1 MKIYKF
7 GGASVKDAQ
16 GVKQVVNVLKQTS
29 EPSMVVVISAMG
41 KTTNA
46 FEKIVQSYLSKN
58 PDLPS
63 QITTV
68 FDQHLSFAESLFD
81 QSTHQVFKDIK
92 ALREELRD
100 FMAHNKA
107 TNHPFVYDQIVGYGE
122 MLSTTIVAHYC
133 RDNGLHVQ
141 WLDVRTCIKTDSTF
155 REGQVDWSATQAAIK
170 NKINP
175 KAITLTQGFLGREIK
190 HNFTTTLGREG
201 SDYSAAIFGYCLNA
215 LSVTIWKD
223 VPGVLNADPRY
234 FHDTV
239 LLENISYGEAIE
251 LAFYGASVIH
261 PKTLQPLQR
270 KEIPL
275 FVRPFS
281 DPEAKGTRV
290 GTGPDLKPLVG
301 CIIKKEQQVLI
312 QLSALDFNFMMEDHI
327 GDVFKGLHA
336 HQMKVELIQNSAI
349 SFSVCVDNK
358 YHRLDEL
365 VAELQQRFQVAVFEE
380 VTLLTLRYAK
390 AKLVQSITKGREILL
405 RQESG
410 NTLQLVLRGIN

>member
-1 MKIYKF
+1 MKVYKF

-133 RDNGLHVQ
+133 RDNGLPVQ

-175 KAITLTQGFLGREIK
+175 KAITLTQGFLGRETK

-336 HQMKVELIQNSAI
+336 YQMKVELIQNSAI

>member
-133 RDNGLHVQ
+133 RDNGLPVQ

-175 KAITLTQGFLGREIK
+175 KAITLTQGFLGRETK

>member
-133 RDNGLHVQ
+133 RDNGLPVQ

-175 KAITLTQGFLGREIK
+175 KAITLTQGFLGRETK
-190 HNFTTTLGREG
+190 HNFTTTP
-201 SDYSAAIFGYCLNA
+201 
-215 LSVTIWKD
+215 W
-223 VPGVLNADPRY
+223 
-234 FHDTV
+234 
-239 LLENISYGEAIE
+239 
-251 LAFYGASVIH
+251 
-261 PKTLQPLQR
+261 
-270 KEIPL
+270 
-275 FVRPFS
+275 
-281 DPEAKGTRV
+281 TR
-290 GTGPDLKPLVG
+290 GK
-301 CIIKKEQQVLI
+301 
-312 QLSALDFNFMMEDHI
+312 
-327 GDVFKGLHA
+327 
-336 HQMKVELIQNSAI
+336 
-349 SFSVCVDNK
+349 
-358 YHRLDEL
+358 RL
-365 VAELQQRFQVAVFEE
+365 
-380 VTLLTLRYAK
+380 
-390 AKLVQSITKGREILL
+390 
-405 RQESG
+405 
-410 NTLQLVLRGIN
+410 

>member
-122 MLSTTIVAHYC
+122 MLSTTILAPYC
-133 RDNGLHVQ
+133 CDNGLPVQ
-141 WLDVRTCIKTDSTF
+141 WLEVRTCIKTDSTF

-175 KAITLTQGFLGREIK
+175 KAIILTQGFLG
-190 HNFTTTLGREG
+190 
-201 SDYSAAIFGYCLNA
+201 
-215 LSVTIWKD
+215 
-223 VPGVLNADPRY
+223 
-234 FHDTV
+234 
-239 LLENISYGEAIE
+239 
-251 LAFYGASVIH
+251 
-261 PKTLQPLQR
+261 
-270 KEIPL
+270 
-275 FVRPFS
+275 
-281 DPEAKGTRV
+281 
-290 GTGPDLKPLVG
+290 
-301 CIIKKEQQVLI
+301 
-312 QLSALDFNFMMEDHI
+312 
-327 GDVFKGLHA
+327 
-336 HQMKVELIQNSAI
+336 
-349 SFSVCVDNK
+349 
-358 YHRLDEL
+358 
-365 VAELQQRFQVAVFEE
+365 
-380 VTLLTLRYAK
+380 
-390 AKLVQSITKGREILL
+390 
-405 RQESG
+405 
-410 NTLQLVLRGIN
+410 

>member
-1 MKIYKF
+1 MKVYKF

-16 GVKQVVNVLKQTS
+16 GVKQVVNVLKKTS

-68 FDQHLSFAESLFD
+68 FGQHLSIAESLFD

-133 RDNGLHVQ
+133 CDNGLPVQ

-275 FVRPFS
+275 FVRPFN

-365 VAELQQRFQVAVFEE
+365 VAELQQRFQVSVFEG